1 MENIYEQFDDLI
13 ELTIEIK
20 KDPWVKEYLANIK
33 KLWELKELIKS
44 WIESWNLQCR
54 STDFY
59 TISESKRANIEA
71 WAIRDLLW
79 EWAER
84 FIEEKVKLTEL
95 KKAITN
101 WEVLLETPLDEF
113 CSFTRSVVVKCPIIS

>member
-1 MENIYEQFDDLI
+1 MEKLYTQFDELI
-13 ELTIEIK
+13 NLTIEIK
-20 KDPWVKEYLANIK
+20 KDPKVKEYLSNIK
-33 KLWELKELIKS
+33 KLWELKDLIKV
-44 WIESWNLQCR
+44 WIESWNLECR

-71 WAIRDLLW
+71 WAIRGLLW

-95 KKAITN
+95 KKAITA
-101 WEVLLETPLDEF
+101 WDVLLETPLDEF
-113 CSFTRSVVVKCPIIS
+113 CTFTKSIIVKCPILS